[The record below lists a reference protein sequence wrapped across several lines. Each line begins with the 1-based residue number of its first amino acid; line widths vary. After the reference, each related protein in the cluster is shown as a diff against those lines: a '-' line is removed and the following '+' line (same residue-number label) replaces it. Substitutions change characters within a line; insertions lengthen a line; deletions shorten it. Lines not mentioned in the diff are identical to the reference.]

1 MSPLKKL
8 SFFPKDIGT
17 MQRKGAK
24 PQRILSSTS
33 RKFIETPFGFVFLK
47 QLLFFLASSRLRV
60 KDFAFCSGV
69 LKRNPPKA

>member
-33 RKFIETPFGFVFLK
+33 RKSIETPFGFVFFLK
-47 QLLFFLASSRLRV
+47 QILFFLASWRLRV
-60 KDFAFCSGV
+60 KNFLFAE
-69 LKRNPPKA
+69 